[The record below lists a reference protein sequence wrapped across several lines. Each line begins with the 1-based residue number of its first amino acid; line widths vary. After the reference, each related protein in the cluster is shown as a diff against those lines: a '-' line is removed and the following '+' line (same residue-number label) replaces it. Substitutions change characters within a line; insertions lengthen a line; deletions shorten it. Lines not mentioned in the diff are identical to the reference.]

1 MADEA
6 DLGNDAM
13 QRDLDLRLA
22 EVRARQRTG
31 GPEFC
36 EDCDLPMPRLRR
48 DMGLIR
54 CVECAD
60 FAERAARLFKRR

>member
-13 QRDLDLRLA
+13 QRDLELRLA

-36 EDCDLPMPRLRR
+36 DDCELPMPRLRR
-48 DMGLIR
+48 DMGLSR
-54 CVECAD
+54 CIECATM
-60 FAERAARLFKRR
+60 AERAARLFQRR